1 MSSPRIIYTP
11 RPDATPGSEVPAI
24 VVAYRFILDCQA
36 KKEGGPP

>member
-11 RPDATPGSEVPAI
+11 RPDATPAGEVSAI
-24 VVAYRFILDCQA
+24 AVAYRFILDCQA